1 MRVTI
6 AICSGIVALA
16 LAGEAVLAETEYPN
30 HTVKII
36 VPTSPG
42 AVTDVLARA
51 LGQALSQTWG
61 RSVIVENRPGG
72 DEMIGDEMV
81 AKATPDGYTLGVV
94 SNSGI
99 TAAPL
104 LHRDVRYDP
113 VKDFTPIE
121 MLGQITP
128 VMVVPAKSPV
138 HTVQDLIALAKSEPG
153 RLNFGSFGTGSYA
166 HVGMEDF
173 MQRTGI
179 KMTHVPYHGAT
190 PAYEALIRGDVAVM
204 IANLGGADAQE
215 KAGFVRIIA
224 AAGPHRSK
232 ERPDLPTIA
241 ESAVPG
247 FSTGAWWGVVGPAK
261 IPAPVVNKIRVDL
274 SRNLSTPQMEKIYQA
289 NTMERQDM
297 SRDQFSKFIAADIK
311 NWARLIKSVEVTPN

>member
-6 AICSGIVALA
+6 AMCGAVVLVA
-16 LAGEAVLAETEYPN
+16 LAGEAELAASEYPN

-51 LGQALSQTWG
+51 IAQALSQTWG

-81 AKATPDGYTLGVV
+81 AKATPDGYTLGVI

-99 TAAPL
+99 TSAPL

-113 VKDFTPIE
+113 VKDFTPID

-128 VMVVPAKSPV
+128 VMVVPVKSPV
-138 HTVQDLIALAKSEPG
+138 HTVQELIALAKSEPG
-153 RLNFGSFGTGSYA
+153 QLNFGSFGTGSYA
-166 HVGMEDF
+166 HVAMEDF

-179 KMTHVPYHGAT
+179 KMTHVPYRGAT

-204 IANLGGADAQE
+204 IANLGSAHAQE
-215 KAGFVRIIA
+215 QAGFVRIIA
-224 AAGPHRSK
+224 AAGPNRSK
-232 ERPDLPTIA
+232 ARPGLPTVA
-241 ESAVPG
+241 ESVPG
-247 FSTGAWWGVVGPAK
+247 FSTGAWWGMFGPAK
-261 IPAPVVNKIRVDL
+261 MPAPVVNKILADL
-274 SRNLSTPQMEKIYQA
+274 LRNLDTPQMAKIYKA
-289 NTMERQDM
+289 NTMERQDL
-297 SRDQFSKFIAADIK
+297 SRDQFIEFIRADIR
-311 NWARLIKSVEVTPN
+311 NWARQIKAVGVTSN

>member
-6 AICSGIVALA
+6 ATCSAVVSLA
-16 LAGEAVLAETEYPN
+16 LAGEAVLAASEYPN
-30 HTVKII
+30 RTVKII

-51 LGQALSQTWG
+51 LAQALSRTWG
-61 RSVIVENRPGG
+61 QSVIVENRPGG

-81 AKATPDGYTLGVV
+81 AKAKPDGYTLGVV

-104 LHRDVRYDP
+104 LHRNVRYDP
-113 VKDFTPIE
+113 VKDFTPID

-138 HTVQDLIALAKSEPG
+138 HTVQELIALAKSEPG
-153 RLNFGSFGTGSYA
+153 QLNFGSFGTGSYA
-166 HVGMEDF
+166 HVAMEDF
-173 MQRTGI
+173 MRRTGI

-204 IANLGGADAQE
+204 IANLGSAHAQE
-215 KAGFVRIIA
+215 QAGFVRIIA
-224 AAGPHRSK
+224 AAGPHRSNS
-232 ERPDLPTIA
+232 RPGLPTIA

-247 FSTGAWWGVVGPAK
+247 FSTGAWWGMFGPAK
-261 IPAPVVNKIRVDL
+261 IPAPVVNRIVADL
-274 SRNLSTPQMEKIYQA
+274 SRNLDTPQMEKIYQA
-289 NTMERQDM
+289 NTMEREDM
-297 SRDQFSKFIAADIK
+297 GRDQFVQFIRTDIK
-311 NWARLIKSVEVTPN
+311 NWARQIKAVGVTPN

>member
-1 MRVTI
+1 MGLNGRRQAASIGIEVDLSARFAKLCTQGNEDDKYGGSMRCALQNGSTQGANKMRVTI
-6 AICSGIVALA
+6 AMCTAVVSLA
-16 LAGEAVLAETEYPN
+16 LASEAVPAERDYPD

-51 LGQALSQTWG
+51 LAQALSQTWG

-99 TAAPL
+99 TSAPL

-113 VKDFTPIE
+113 VKDFTPVD

-128 VMVVPAKSPV
+128 VMVVPTKSPV
-138 HTVQDLIALAKSEPG
+138 HTVQELIALARSEPG
-153 RLNFGSFGTGSYA
+153 QLNFGSFGTGPHA
-166 HVGMEDF
+166 QVAMEEF

-179 KMTHVPYHGAT
+179 KMTHVPY
-190 PAYEALIRGDVAVM
+190 RG
-204 IANLGGADAQE
+204 
-215 KAGFVRIIA
+215 
-224 AAGPHRSK
+224 
-232 ERPDLPTIA
+232 
-241 ESAVPG
+241 
-247 FSTGAWWGVVGPAK
+247 VGE
-261 IPAPVVNKIRVDL
+261 L
-274 SRNLSTPQMEKIYQA
+274 
-289 NTMERQDM
+289 
-297 SRDQFSKFIAADIK
+297 
-311 NWARLIKSVEVTPN
+311 